1 MIDKLF
7 KEYKELT
14 IMMIEDLKKDKNIV
28 PPMERRGK
36 ILEEIKNL
44 PISEDEKK
52 YAYKS
57 LEISKEDKLLGELI
71 KVKMQEY
78 KNQIQDSGTR
88 KSAYSAYMKNNRSG
102 NLFAR
107 KV

>member
-1 MIDKLF
+1 MINELF
-7 KEYKELT
+7 KEYKDLT

-52 YAYKS
+52 YVY
-57 LEISKEDKLLGELI
+57 ISMKINKEDKLLGELI
-71 KVKMQEY
+71 KIKVEEY
-78 KNQIQDSGTR
+78 KNQIQVSGTR